1 MYLGFFAWYRGL
13 SDAGTARGSQV
24 QQLQAI
30 MTLGWAALLLNEKVT
45 PLMLLIALG
54 VIASVLWALMS
65 RRKPAAN

>member
-1 MYLGFFAWYRGL
+1 
-13 SDAGTARGSQV
+13 
-24 QQLQAI
+24 